1 MYIQSCLLG
10 SIYVLGFLSCD
21 RNSIQTIL
29 SEKGIYWLPVEKVT
43 GLTEKIQ
50 GHSSRMRTKGL
61 TLLDSFHFA
70 SRLSLNALRMSVLG
84 LLLQTASSTW
94 GRVYF
99 SQHLCLSSRER
110 FWLANLL
117 SSDVRY
123 LINQV

>member
-94 GRVYF
+94 WGVGESLF
-99 SQHLCLSSRER
+99 FTASVSQ
-110 FWLANLL
+110 F
-117 SSDVRY
+117 
-123 LINQV
+123 